1 MEKIP
6 ALTGWS
12 WVKQGFTLF
21 RKQPAEIS
29 TLFLAYMFLMLILGI
44 IPVLGQMLPLILIPL
59 FSMSFMQAC
68 AQIEKGERVYPNLLL
83 IAFRSPARNTLLKL
97 GLLYLLVAT
106 LVVAASALAD
116 GGTFWKAMMGGGL
129 STQELESAAGS
140 MRIAMLVAAA
150 LYVPAAMAFWYAAP
164 LIMWQQMSL
173 GKALFYSFFTVRR
186 AGGAFLVYGLAWIVI
201 AIVVP
206 TVISM
211 VITLATGSF
220 TAVFLILLPISIMLT
235 VVMYCS
241 FYPTYTTIFGK
252 PRRGPDSPPL
262 GDNPRSDA

>member
-6 ALTGWS
+6 AHTGWS
-12 WVKQGFTLF
+12 WVKQGFALF
-21 RKQPAEIS
+21 RKQPAEMS
-29 TLFLAYMFLMLILGI
+29 TLFLAYMFLMLLLGI

-68 AQIEKGERVYPNLLL
+68 AQVEKGQRVYPNLLL
-83 IAFRSPARNTLLKL
+83 LAFRSPVRNTLLKL

-106 LVVAASALAD
+106 IVVAASALAD
-116 GGTFWKAMMGGGL
+116 GGVFWKAMMGGGL
-129 STQELESAAGS
+129 STKELESAAGS

-173 GKALFYSFFTVRR
+173 GKALFYSFFSVRR

-201 AIVVP
+201 AVVVP
-206 TVISM
+206 TIISM
-211 VITLATGSF
+211 AITLATGSLS
-220 TAVFLILLPISIMLT
+220 AVFFVLLPISILLT

-241 FYPTYTTIFGK
+241 FYPTYTTVFGK
-252 PRRGPDSPPL
+252 PPRGSDSPMQD
-262 GDNPRSDA
+262 GDKLV

>member
-6 ALTGWS
+6 AHTGWS
-12 WVKQGFTLF
+12 WVKQGFALF

-29 TLFLAYMFLMLILGI
+29 TLFLAYMFLMLALGI

-83 IAFRSPARNTLLKL
+83 IAFRSPARNTLFKL

-129 STQELESAAGS
+129 STEELQSAAGS

-150 LYVPAAMAFWYAAP
+150 LYVPAAMEF
-164 LIMWQQMSL
+164 
-173 GKALFYSFFTVRR
+173 
-186 AGGAFLVYGLAWIVI
+186 
-201 AIVVP
+201 
-206 TVISM
+206 
-211 VITLATGSF
+211 
-220 TAVFLILLPISIMLT
+220 
-235 VVMYCS
+235 
-241 FYPTYTTIFGK
+241 
-252 PRRGPDSPPL
+252 
-262 GDNPRSDA
+262 

>member
-6 ALTGWS
+6 AHTGWS
-12 WVKQGFTLF
+12 WVKQGFALF

-29 TLFLAYMFLMLILGI
+29 TLFFAYMFLMLALGI

-68 AQIEKGERVYPNLLL
+68 AQIERGERVFPNLLL
-83 IAFRSPARNTLLKL
+83 VGFRSPARNTLLKL

-129 STQELESAAGS
+129 STKELESAAGS
-140 MRIAMLVAAA
+140 MRMAMLVAAA

-164 LIMWQQMSL
+164 LIMWQQMPL

-186 AGGAFLVYGLAWIVI
+186 AGGAFLLYGLAWIVI

-211 VITLATGSF
+211 VITLLTGSI
-220 TAVFLILLPISIMLT
+220 TVVFFILLPISIILT
-235 VVMYCS
+235 VIMYCS
-241 FYPTYTTIFGK
+241 FYPTYTSVFGK
-252 PRRGPDSPPL
+252 PRRGSDSPQS
-262 GDNPRSDA
+262 GDNPTA